1 MDERTSPEV
10 RAEADA
16 ADIQARRQRRAQRRR
31 ERAEQLKAAEAKASA
46 KPQAP
51 AKADANTALARIE
64 PAKIVAADG
73 GGALAEAPQQ
83 DPFEVARVAREARM
97 LEIRGELRRR
107 RRWRS
112 AMMLLRFIIFVL
124 GPTAFVGWYYYE
136 KATDMYVAE
145 SSMVFKSGG
154 AAAPAGGGLLGGL
167 LGATPTD
174 SIALQEYILSRDI
187 VERLE
192 REHGWISHF
201 QSEDIDEW
209 HRLDA
214 DANIDDAHGYY
225 AGNLLWS
232 GKVKVSYDTLEG
244 IVRLEV
250 TGATPEAAK
259 RFADAIISYGEE
271 LVNQLNERSRTDGVR
286 MATAQVSKAR
296 SGLLE
301 AQAKVASVQEQLN
314 IFSVE
319 AEAGALQ
326 GEITALEA
334 EIRAIDAQIEN
345 LKTITSNENDTRFVP
360 LRTDRTIK
368 TSQVEALRSQLTGG
382 GQGVSGPSM
391 AQLSSELEL
400 ARVDQVAAQ
409 MMYSSAL
416 TSQEAAVSQAAQQ
429 SLFLET
435 VVPPKVPEKAAKPYR
450 LQNTGLVFLILFATY
465 IIGLLTISLIREQAA
480 I

>member
-201 QSEDIDEW
+201 QSEDIESW
-209 HRLDA
+209 VLREPA
-214 DANIDDAHGYY
+214 
-225 AGNLLWS
+225 
-232 GKVKVSYDTLEG
+232 
-244 IVRLEV
+244 
-250 TGATPEAAK
+250 
-259 RFADAIISYGEE
+259 
-271 LVNQLNERSRTDGVR
+271 LV
-286 MATAQVSKAR
+286 
-296 SGLLE
+296 
-301 AQAKVASVQEQLN
+301 
-314 IFSVE
+314 
-319 AEAGALQ
+319 
-326 GEITALEA
+326 
-334 EIRAIDAQIEN
+334 
-345 LKTITSNENDTRFVP
+345 P
-360 LRTDRTIK
+360 
-368 TSQVEALRSQLTGG
+368 
-382 GQGVSGPSM
+382 
-391 AQLSSELEL
+391 
-400 ARVDQVAAQ
+400 
-409 MMYSSAL
+409 
-416 TSQEAAVSQAAQQ
+416 
-429 SLFLET
+429 
-435 VVPPKVPEKAAKPYR
+435 
-450 LQNTGLVFLILFATY
+450 
-465 IIGLLTISLIREQAA
+465 
-480 I
+480 